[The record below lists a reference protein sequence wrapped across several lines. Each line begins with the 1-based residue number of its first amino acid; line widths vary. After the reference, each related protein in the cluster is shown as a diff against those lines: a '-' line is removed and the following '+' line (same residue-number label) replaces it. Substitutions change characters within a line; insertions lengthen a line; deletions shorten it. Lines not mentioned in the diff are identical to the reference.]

1 MLRLDLRLHLRL
13 HLHLRYHLHPSCV
26 GVTAFLC
33 NVALLGWL
41 VFQEFL
47 AAAIAVTVFSFLSI
61 YFWKRHVEMKWYE
74 ALKLGRGG
82 ATAGGSA
89 TAPRAGGHGGSMHHA
104 QREAEGLQE
113 DDGDGDLEAGG
124 A

>member
-1 MLRLDLRLHLRL
+1 
-13 HLHLRYHLHPSCV
+13 
-26 GVTAFLC
+26 VTAFLC

-82 ATAGGSA
+82 AATAGGSA
-89 TAPRAGGHGGSMHHA
+89 APRAGGHGGSMRHA
-104 QREAEGLQE
+104 NDTREAEGLQE
-113 DDGDGDLEAGG
+113 DDGDGG
-124 A
+124 AVV